1 MASSRLDSLRRSSV
15 IVADTGDVAAIAT
28 HAPEDCTTNPSL
40 ILKAALLPERAEL
53 VRAAIRSA
61 AAEGGTAPLAERA
74 VDHLTVAIGREL
86 AAIVPGKVSSEVP
99 ARLSFDV
106 AASVAAAERLIAL
119 YEASGVSRERI
130 LVKLAGT
137 WEGIR
142 TAEILEAR
150 GIHCNVTLIFSLV
163 QAVAA
168 ARAGAFLVSPFVGRI
183 LDWHVRAGGHGFAP
197 EEDPGVLSVRAIW
210 SYFKHFD
217 LPTVVM
223 GASFRTTGE
232 VEALAGCDRLTVAPA
247 LLEALA
253 REEGEMAPR
262 LVVEA
267 ARATPLEPIS
277 VDEPAFRWALNG
289 DAMAT
294 EKLAEG
300 IRLFHADTNKLVAHL
315 TEIAATL

>member
-1 MASSRLDSLRRSSV
+1 MASSKLDSLRRSSV
-15 IVADTGDVAAIAT
+15 IVADSGDVTAIAT
-28 HAPEDCTTNPSL
+28 YAPEDCTTNPSL
-40 ILKAALLPERAEL
+40 ILKAATSLAQAEL
-53 VRAAIRSA
+53 ARAAIRAA
-61 AAEGGTAPLAERA
+61 AAEGGMSPLAERA

-119 YEASGVSRERI
+119 YEANGVSRERI
-130 LVKLAGT
+130 LIKLAGT

-150 GIHCNVTLIFSLV
+150 GIRCNVTLIFSLV

-168 ARAGAFLVSPFVGRI
+168 AKAGAFLVSPFVGRI
-183 LDWHVRAGGHGFAP
+183 LDWHVKASGHPFAP

-210 SYFKHFD
+210 TYFKHFE
-217 LPTVVM
+217 LATVVM
-223 GASFRTTGE
+223 GASFRSIGE

-247 LLEALA
+247 LLDVLA
-253 REEGEMAPR
+253 REEGEVPRR
-262 LVVEA
+262 LVVAEA
-267 ARATPLEPIS
+267 AAAPLSPVA
-277 VDEPAFRWALNG
+277 VDEAAFRWALNG

-300 IRLFHADTNKLVAHL
+300 IRLFHADTAKLVAHL
-315 TEIAATL
+315 TEIAAHM